1 MARKITGSEALVEA
15 LRVENVEVMFGIVG
29 SAFMDP
35 LDIFL
40 KAGIRFIQV
49 RHEQTAAFMADGYG
63 RASGKPGVC
72 IGQNGPGVTNLV
84 TGVASAFVNHT
95 PAVVLTP
102 TVTSTTMGTHAFQ
115 EIEQIYLFDKLMK

>member
-1 MARKITGSEALVEA
+1 VASRKITGSESLVEA
-15 LRVENVEVMFGIVG
+15 LRLENVELMFGIVG

-35 LDIFL
+35 LDIFPN
-40 KAGIRFIQV
+40 AGIRFIQV

-63 RASGKPGVC
+63 RASGRPGVC

-95 PAVVLTP
+95 PVVVITP
-102 TVTSTTMGTHAFQ
+102 TVTSASLGTRSFRRSSR
-115 EIEQIYLFDKLMK
+115 